1 MCSVATHRRYAEI
14 EAQIQH
20 IELMMQ
26 ELSLYASE
34 RPDASAFESTAPFC
48 YDTMAFLEWLQWVM
62 FPKTR
67 ELIAKQLPL
76 PTFCEIHPL
85 AEEEFKLYEENTDEL
100 LAEIHKLDE
109 LFNVPH

>member
-1 MCSVATHRRYAEI
+1 MCSTASKQRYVRIESQIQRI
-14 EAQIQH
+14 EAI
-20 IELMMQ
+20 MQ

-34 RPDASAFESTAPFC
+34 RPDARAFESTAPFC

-85 AEEEFKLYEENTDEL
+85 AEEEFKLYEENTDDL
-100 LAEIHKLDE
+100 LVAIHELDE